1 MEKLAPVMT
10 PTHVAPAPPTASLVA
25 DWLHKLIIAF
35 HSGHRALPL
44 RSNRLLEQ
52 LHAEAEI
59 VAGSARVLSIGME
72 SGACPRLQPDLE
84 QCLEAVRHM
93 DQELTT
99 VLCRTLI
106 TPIDAEDLKL
116 LSSHCVRLVRQQTR
130 MARLI
135 ASEGEGGLTEAQLS
149 VAAWAES
156 FHQAIGYLPG
166 KNATEPAA
174 QMRVSVRRALF
185 LLRDARCRLIATET
199 DTRTLMR
206 DLARIDVFEEAIEQM
221 KIVDADIARI
231 LLKWH

>member
-1 MEKLAPVMT
+1 MT
-10 PTHVAPAPPTASLVA
+10 PTHVAPVPPSASLVA
-25 DWLHKLIIAF
+25 DWLHKVIISF

-59 VAGSARVLSIGME
+59 VAGSARVLRIGME
-72 SGACPRLQPDLE
+72 SGACHRLQPDLE

-116 LSSHCVRLVRQQTR
+116 ISSHCVRLVRQQTR
-130 MARLI
+130 IARLI
-135 ASEGEGGLTEAQLS
+135 ASEGEGGLTDAQHS
-149 VAAWAES
+149 VATWAES
-156 FHQAIGYLPG
+156 FHRAIGRLPG
-166 KNATEPAA
+166 IEAHEAAA

-185 LLRDARCRLIATET
+185 LLRDERCRLLSTDT
-199 DTRTLMR
+199 DTRALMR
-206 DLARIDVFEEAIEQM
+206 DLARVDVFEEAVEQM
-221 KIVDADIARI
+221 KIVDADVARI
-231 LLKWH
+231 LLKWQ